1 MALSCCKKIS
11 ALLHKK
17 TSNHKSDFYCL
28 NSFMKENKLQIHDK
42 IFNNKRFCRVK
53 MLSEE
58 KKNIKI

>member
-28 NSFMKENKLQIHDK
+28 DSFMKENKLQIHDE

-58 KKNIKI
+58 KKY